1 MRARDV
7 RDQQW
12 SAAMACGLAKDFS
25 SKARAQQG
33 CQALLERAA
42 RHSLATMRLVPD
54 LAIVF
59 VSEKTRTKADVIAG
73 ALAAL
78 LPPSTLV
85 LAASSTGVLGPLID
99 DELSSQLTAHK
110 GQRHLR
116 PGGLTEVEDGPAVAV
131 GLATLPGVDL
141 AWACV
146 GERPPR
152 GARAAQKAEAAEAC
166 CFGRSARH
174 AGAWWLPP
182 DVRPSLTA
190 WQRDVPG
197 SGAQAVPSDWACT
210 SADVG
215 HERPPALLMLSTER
229 DVSVPTSEAAATLSG
244 VQSGGGEPGA
254 LHDPSPLTPPRFC
267 TAGGVAISCA
277 LRPPGA
283 STALAPTNVMIKLR
297 GTSSLVCV
305 VPEHQGEGAE
315 NFEAA
320 LRDCL
325 QARPDDAWR
334 GADVPNADVLGSSEG
349 EGPQQAFWWCDSRR
363 GGEPPLRPAG
373 GVVFTCNGR
382 GQRFHEEANAEAR
395 GLEAV
400 LPGVLFVGMFAGG
413 EIGPS
418 YWGFNQ
424 GVNGHTRRPARPH
437 VLPGF
442 DVHSFSCAVSL
453 FG

>member
-1 MRARDV
+1 
-7 RDQQW
+7 
-12 SAAMACGLAKDFS
+12 
-25 SKARAQQG
+25 
-33 CQALLERAA
+33 
-42 RHSLATMRLVPD
+42 
-54 LAIVF
+54 
-59 VSEKTRTKADVIAG
+59 
-73 ALAAL
+73 
-78 LPPSTLV
+78 
-85 LAASSTGVLGPLID
+85 
-99 DELSSQLTAHK
+99 
-110 GQRHLR
+110 
-116 PGGLTEVEDGPAVAV
+116 
-131 GLATLPGVDL
+131 
-141 AWACV
+141 
-146 GERPPR
+146 
-152 GARAAQKAEAAEAC
+152 
-166 CFGRSARH
+166 
-174 AGAWWLPP
+174 
-182 DVRPSLTA
+182 
-190 WQRDVPG
+190 
-197 SGAQAVPSDWACT
+197 
-210 SADVG
+210 
-215 HERPPALLMLSTER
+215 
-229 DVSVPTSEAAATLSG
+229 
-244 VQSGGGEPGA
+244 
-254 LHDPSPLTPPRFC
+254 
-267 TAGGVAISCA
+267 
-277 LRPPGA
+277 
-283 STALAPTNVMIKLR
+283 MIKLR

-400 LPGVLFVGMFAGG
+400 LPGVPFVGMFAGG